1 MAGRRSVKRMDVR
14 HSAMKALAAA
24 AAAAVPCGA
33 IAAGPAAIVEDVDAS
48 LAGVAFMEYLEAG
61 RVLQLGANGMVA
73 IGYLRSCLR
82 ETITGGTVTVGS
94 EQSVV
99 TGGSVVRERVEC
111 DGGALELTT
120 EQAGKSAV
128 LVLRKLPGSAAGAM
142 PQPTLTIYGASPV
155 IKLTGGGAAVE
166 IERLDRPR
174 DTLKIAV
181 AGGLADLAATGQS
194 LKPGG
199 LYRARA
205 GEAEIVFK
213 VDAFARPG
221 KGPIIGRL
229 IAF

>member
-1 MAGRRSVKRMDVR
+1 MAGRRTMKRMDIR
-14 HSAMKALAAA
+14 RSAMKALVV
-24 AAAAVPCGA
+24 AAAAVVPGGA
-33 IAAGPAAIVEDVDAS
+33 IAAGPVAIVEDVDAS

-99 TGGSVVRERVEC
+99 TGGKVVRERVEC
-111 DGGALELTT
+111 DGGSLELTT

-128 LVLRKLPGSAAGAM
+128 LVLRKLPAPAGGAM

-155 IKLTGGGAAVE
+155 IKLTSGGHVA
-166 IERLDRPR
+166 IERLDRPSE
-174 DTLKIAV
+174 DLEIAV
-181 AGGLADLAATGQS
+181 SGGLADLSATGQS

>member
-1 MAGRRSVKRMDVR
+1 MARRPTI
-14 HSAMKALAAA
+14 KALLVAAA
-24 AAAAVPCGA
+24 TVAAPWGA
-33 IAAGPAAIVEDVDAS
+33 FAAGPAAIVEDVDATLS
-48 LAGVAFMEYLEAG
+48 GVSFMEYLEAG
-61 RVLQLGANGMVA
+61 RVIDLGGNGMVA

-82 ETITGGTVTVGS
+82 ETITGGTVTVGD

-99 TGGSVVRERVEC
+99 AGGKVVRERVEC
-111 DGGALELTT
+111 DGGRLDLTA
-120 EQAGKSAV
+120 EQAGKSAA
-128 LVLRKLPGSAAGAM
+128 LVLRKAPVSAGGTM
-142 PQPTLTIYGASPV
+142 PEPALKIYGASPLF
-155 IKLTGGGAAVE
+155 KLTGSEEEVE

-181 AGGLADLAATGQS
+181 KNGLADLAATGQS